1 MWISEPTVKM
11 TRGHLRPAVR
21 AVCTECGYKTS
32 AAGWINLA
40 VLNAVLCRFCNR

>member
-32 AAGWINLA
+32 PAGWINLPA
-40 VLNAVLCRFCNR
+40 MPTHKCGA